1 MAESDLCDLLIYGV
15 CDLQIFKK
23 HLNYLFIFFMQEKR
37 RKGDNEMRENHISI
51 HRKPLTQINNRPACM
66 DGEKHVSIV

>member
-1 MAESDLCDLLIYGV
+1 MVYAIYRY
-15 CDLQIFKK
+15 LKNIFII
-23 HLNYLFIFFMQEKR
+23 YLYFFMQEKR

>member
-1 MAESDLCDLLIYGV
+1 MVYAIYRY
-15 CDLQIFKK
+15 LKK
-23 HLNYLFIFFMQEKR
+23 HFNYLFIFFMQEKR

-66 DGEKHVSIV
+66 DGEKHVSIVKSCQINISV